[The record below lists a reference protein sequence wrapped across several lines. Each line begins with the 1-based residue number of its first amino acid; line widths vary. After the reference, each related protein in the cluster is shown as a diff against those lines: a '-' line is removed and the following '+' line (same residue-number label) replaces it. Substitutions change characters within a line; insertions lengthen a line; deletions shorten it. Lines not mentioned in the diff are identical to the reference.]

1 MATHDDMLARRIREA
16 RERIGLSQEQLAL
29 RMNARGHDF
38 RQQTIYK
45 VETGNR
51 RVTYG
56 EAVDLAECLELTVN
70 DFAISGRSG
79 SLGALRER
87 VDVVREGLEDAARAY
102 AEILARLAFVADREP
117 ALSDYEA
124 RSVRDAIE
132 LESPAQ
138 VLRLHTLGERV
149 KHLLQ
154 EPHEGMQ
161 GGFAQLLE
169 GSIRRDESA
178 LRDGARD
185 AIDRE

>member
-1 MATHDDMLARRIREA
+1 
-16 RERIGLSQEQLAL
+16 
-29 RMNARGHDF
+29 MNARGHDF
-38 RQQTIYK
+38 RQQTVYK

-87 VDVVREGLEDAARAY
+87 VDIVREGLEDAARAY

-117 ALSDYEA
+117 ALSDHEA

-138 VLRLHTLGERV
+138 VLRLDDLADRV
-149 KHLLQ
+149 KHILR
-154 EPHEGMQ
+154 EPGQ
-161 GGFAQLLE
+161 GVQGKFGQLLE
-169 GSIRRDESA
+169 QCIRRDENA
-178 LRDGARD
+178 LRDGARE